1 MFATWNAAACHAS
14 RVRKLACVLAVASS
28 VAAAGVEARELRTF
42 PVHYRPVHEVAS
54 LIEPL
59 ISPDGS
65 FTIQPKFNLL
75 TVQDEP
81 EVIEK
86 VAKLLAEW
94 DVPPLSYRVRIR
106 VLLGMT
112 VPPTPGP
119 PGPLISGIGA
129 DLAKVFHYTSY
140 QEVETIQITT
150 TDGTAVEALAGGRY
164 HLHFVLRAL
173 PGDPDRVQLTQFE
186 VSRREQG
193 TAEAEV
199 LRSLLRATVSLQIGQ
214 TAIVASARSEAAS
227 QGLILVLWAARET
240 PQ

>member
-1 MFATWNAAACHAS
+1 MPGQWSTSVCHAPA
-14 RVRKLACVLAVASS
+14 VQKLACAFAIVSAAVA
-28 VAAAGVEARELRTF
+28 ATGEAREVKAF
-42 PVHYRPVHEVAS
+42 PVRFRPVHEAAA

-59 ISPDGS
+59 ISADGS
-65 FTIQPKFNLL
+65 FTIQPKFNLI

-81 EVIEK
+81 DVLEK

-94 DVPPLSYRVRIR
+94 DVPPQSYRVRIR
-106 VLLGMT
+106 VLLGTT

-119 PGPLISGIGA
+119 PGPLISGLGA

-140 QEVETIQITT
+140 QEVETIQITAT
-150 TDGTAVEALAGGRY
+150 EGTAVEALAGGRY

-173 PGDPDRVQLTQFE
+173 PGDPDRLQFAQFE
-186 VSRREQG
+186 VSRKEQG
-193 TAEAEV
+193 VAEAEV
-199 LRSLLRATVSLQIGQ
+199 LRSLLRTTVSLQIGQ
-214 TAIVASARSEAAS
+214 TVIVAAARSETAS